1 MARQRPRRQR
11 RSSVR
16 CLRSDIT
23 LARSADTLIWLAK
36 SGLGR
41 RHTRATMREPSP
53 LGIGFAPSA
62 SRVAP
67 GIEPKPMRCK
77 TMSSF
82 VRGLCARA
90 VGLAFVFGA
99 LAPLP
104 ATAESV
110 LRVAMTAGDI
120 PDWTGQ
126 PDQGFEGFRFV
137 GFSIYDSFINWDLS
151 RSDVEAPLRP
161 ALVTKWTIDPNDKKR
176 WVFELRK
183 GVKFHDGC
191 DWNAD
196 VAIWN
201 IDRLTNDKVPQ
212 FHPIHFA
219 RQRARSN
226 SIERVERVD
235 DHTIAI
241 YTKTVESL
249 FPYNMGY
256 WMVISK
262 CALEAAGNDYKV
274 YAKAPAGTG
283 PYKFDKVVPRERLE
297 LVKNTDYWDQ
307 SRVPKHDRMVLIP
320 MPEATTRAAAL
331 IAGQV
336 DVVEA
341 PSPDTIPRLK
351 AAGMNVI
358 TLPYPHNW
366 HYQLNFQ
373 KGPFKDVRVRRA
385 ANHAM
390 NRAEMVDMLGGVAME
405 SYGVFT
411 PSQAFYG
418 NPTRYSFDPKKAT
431 ALLKEANC
439 YPCNVTIGISTSGSG
454 QMQPLPMNELAKA
467 QLEAVGFKVKLE
479 VMDWNTL
486 LATFWAGW
494 EKNQNVDAI
503 NVSLSVMDPM
513 SGFLKHFNT
522 ANRGPVG
529 LNWGWYDSKELDA
542 LTDKVQA
549 AFDEGERTKLLQR
562 MHEMVVEDAGR
573 VFIVHDLNPRA
584 LSPKLKGF
592 VQAQSWF
599 QDMTP
604 IVVNGA
610 TN

>member
-1 MARQRPRRQR
+1 MRAGDARANPMGF
-11 RSSVR
+11 
-16 CLRSDIT
+16 
-23 LARSADTLIWLAK
+23 K
-36 SGLGR
+36 S
-41 RHTRATMREPSP
+41 T
-53 LGIGFAPSA
+53 
-62 SRVAP
+62 AP
-67 GIEPKPMRCK
+67 GI
-77 TMSSF
+77 
-82 VRGLCARA
+82 RGIRARA
-90 VGLAFVFGA
+90 FGLAFAFGV
-99 LAPLP
+99 LAPL
-104 ATAESV
+104 TAQAETV

-137 GFSIYDSFINWDLS
+137 GWSLYDSFINWDLS

-161 ALVTKWTIDPNDKKR
+161 GLATSWTIDPANNKR
-176 WVFELRK
+176 WIFELRK

-196 VAIWN
+196 VALWN
-201 IDRLTNDKVPQ
+201 IDRLINDKAPA
-212 FHPIHFA
+212 FHPVHYA

-226 SIERVERVD
+226 SIDKIEKVD
-235 DHTIAI
+235 DATIAI
-241 YTKTVESL
+241 YTKTPESL
-249 FPYNMGY
+249 FPYNMAY

-262 CALEAAGNDYKV
+262 CAVEAAGNDYKV
-274 YAKAPAGTG
+274 YARAPAGTG
-283 PYKFDKVVPRERLE
+283 PYKFDKLVPHERLE
-297 LVKNTDYWDQ
+297 LIKNTAYWDQ
-307 SRVPKHDRMVLIP
+307 ARVPKHDRMVLLP

-331 IAGQV
+331 MSGQI
-336 DVVEA
+336 DFLEA

-366 HYQLNFQ
+366 NYQLNFQ
-373 KGPFKDVRVRRA
+373 KGPFRDLRVRQA
-385 ANHAM
+385 ANYAI
-390 NRAEMVDMLGGVAME
+390 NRAEMVDMLGGIAME
-405 SYGVFT
+405 GYGVFT

-418 NPTRYSFDPKKAT
+418 QPMKYEYDQKKAT

-439 YPCNVTIGISTSGSG
+439 YPCSITIGISTSGSG

-467 QLEAVGFKVKLE
+467 QLEAAGFKVKFE

-486 LATFWAGW
+486 LATFWGGW
-494 EKNQNVDAI
+494 EKNPNVDAL
-503 NVSLSVMDPM
+503 NVSLSVLDPV
-513 SGFLKHFNT
+513 SGFLKHFST
-522 ANRGPVG
+522 TNRGPVG
-529 LNWGWYDSKELDA
+529 LNWGWYENKEFDA
-542 LTDKVQA
+542 LNDKVQA
-549 AFDEGERTKLLQR
+549 TFDETERTKLLQH
-562 MHEMVVEDAGR
+562 MHELVVADAGR

-604 IVVNGA
+604 IVVSGP